1 MAIFVAVGMKEM
13 KEIYG
18 SWCLLAGAAEG
29 LGEAYALALA
39 ERGMDLILVDS
50 QDELMQALGDRLE
63 NDFGISTRRICLDLA
78 RTESAGRI
86 MEAMKDTSC
95 RLMVYNAAFSRIRK
109 FSDYTQEDLNRY
121 VEVNARMPATLVHGL
136 ANLYKENPGQK
147 KGIILMAS
155 MAGLWGSGLL
165 APYGATK
172 AFNIVL
178 AEALH
183 YELLSRGFDVMACV
197 AGPTST
203 PAYLLTRPRY
213 GRIPIYVMTPG
224 QVAEGAL
231 RSLGKRAFYI
241 PGWRNRVNYFFLTRI
256 LPRRIAARLFNQAT
270 QKLYPEA

>member
-1 MAIFVAVGMKEM
+1 M

-39 ERGMDLILVDS
+39 ERGMDIIMVDS
-50 QDELMQALGDRLE
+50 QDELMQSLGDKLE
-63 NDFGISTRRICLDLA
+63 RDYVIRTRRMCLDLA
-78 RTESAGRI
+78 EKESAGRI
-86 MEAMKDTSC
+86 MEAIKETSC
-95 RLMVYNAAFSRIRK
+95 RLMVYNAAFSRIRR
-109 FSDYTQEDLNRY
+109 FLNYSQEDIDRY
-121 VEVNARMPATLVHGL
+121 MDVNARMPVALVHGMAGL
-136 ANLYKENPGQK
+136 NTENPGQK

-172 AFNIVL
+172 AFIIVL

-183 YELLSRGFDVMACV
+183 HELKSKGFDVMACV

-213 GRIPIYVMTPG
+213 GRIPIHVMTPK

-231 RSLGKRAFYI
+231 GSLGKRGFYI
-241 PGWRNRVNYFFLTRI
+241 PGWRNRLNYFLLTRI
-256 LPRRIAARLFNQAT
+256 LPRKIAARLFNRAT
-270 QKLYPEA
+270 RNLYPEA

>member
-1 MAIFVAVGMKEM
+1 MVCMKEM

-39 ERGMDLILVDS
+39 ERGMDIIMVDS
-50 QDELMQALGDRLE
+50 QDELMQALGDKLE
-63 NDFGISTRRICLDLA
+63 KDFGISTRRICLDLA
-78 RTESAGRI
+78 ETASAGRI

-95 RLMVYNAAFSRIRK
+95 RLMVYNAAFSRIRR
-109 FSDYTQEDLNRY
+109 FSDYSQEDLNRY
-121 VEVNARMPATLVHGL
+121 LEVNARTPATLVHGM
-136 ANLYKENPGQK
+136 ANLLTGNPGQK
-147 KGIILMAS
+147 KGIVLMAS

-183 YELLSRGFDVMACV
+183 HELKSRGFDLMACV

-203 PAYLLTRPRY
+203 PAYLATQPRY
-213 GRIPIYVMTPG
+213 GRIPVHVMTPKE
-224 QVAEGAL
+224 VAVGAL
-231 RSLGKRAFYI
+231 GSLGKRAFYI
-241 PGWRNRVNYFFLTRI
+241 PGWQNRLNYFLLTRI
-256 LPRRIAARLFNQAT
+256 LPRNLAARLFNRAT
-270 QKLYPEA
+270 RKLYPEA

>member
-1 MAIFVAVGMKEM
+1 MLCVKDM

-39 ERGMDLILVDS
+39 KRGMDIIMVDV
-50 QDELMQALGDRLE
+50 QDVLMQALGDKLE
-63 NDFGISTRRICLDLA
+63 KDYGISTRRMCLDLA
-78 RTESAGRI
+78 EKESAGRI

-95 RLMVYNAAFSRIRK
+95 RLIIYNAAFSGIRR
-109 FSDYTQEDLNRY
+109 FSEYTQEDLDRY
-121 VEVNARMPATLVHGL
+121 IKVNTRMPARLVHGMTGL
-136 ANLYKENPGQK
+136 HTENPGKK

-178 AEALH
+178 AEGLH
-183 YELLSRGFDVMACV
+183 HELKSRDFDVMACV

-203 PAYLLTRPRY
+203 PAYLLTQPRY
-213 GRIPIYVMTPG
+213 GRIPIHVMTPE

-231 RSLGKRAFYI
+231 DSLGKRAFYI
-241 PGWRNRVNYFFLTRI
+241 PGWQNRLNYFLLTRI
-256 LPRRIAARLFNQAT
+256 LPRKLAARLFNQAT
-270 QKLYPEA
+270 GNLYPDA